1 MEILVEI
8 LKGQTWWLQCILEVW
23 WRFRHDGPCWG
34 WCRCASLCVNNC
46 QLVIIVVITVI
57 VMFSFCSGRVL
68 VLIISPLEVVQC
80 QLLKTYRSLYFK
92 LHIMDAAQLRGLVA
106 SPRFPKALLACIFL
120 LSIIIVTCLFLRRT
134 QQTAIPIW
142 VLNVW
147 HLLCFWYL
155 WDREQVVSIALFSLR
170 TCTIVLVEWVT
181 PLLLGLPS
189 WGMVAWVG
197 TWMQKARKCM
207 MDFSF
212 PKQINCSYW
221 NGWVG
226 QK

>member
-1 MEILVEI
+1 MDILVWI

-46 QLVIIVVITVI
+46 QLVIIVVVITVI

-68 VLIISPLEVVQC
+68 VLIISPPEVVVQC
-80 QLLKTYRSLYFK
+80 QLLKTYRSLYLK

-106 SPRFPKALLACIFL
+106 SPRFSKALLACIFL
-120 LSIIIVTCLFLRRT
+120 LSIIIVTCLFLRRS
-134 QQTAIPIW
+134 QQTAVPIW
-142 VLNVW
+142 VLNV
-147 HLLCFWYL
+147 HLLCFWYS
-155 WDREQVVSIALFSLR
+155 WDRAGCLYCSLQLEDMHNCFGRMSHASPVGSSILR
-170 TCTIVLVEWVT
+170 N
-181 PLLLGLPS
+181 G
-189 WGMVAWVG
+189 GMGWHLDA
-197 TWMQKARKCM
+197 KAGKCM